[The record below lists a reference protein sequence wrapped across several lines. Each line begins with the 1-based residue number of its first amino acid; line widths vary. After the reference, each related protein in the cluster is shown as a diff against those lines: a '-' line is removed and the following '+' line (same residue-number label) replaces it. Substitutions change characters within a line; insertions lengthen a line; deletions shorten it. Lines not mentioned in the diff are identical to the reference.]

1 MRIAYASY
9 SHRKKRYFPMVSMQS
24 LVCIPTEMRADSG
37 TTAMSKL
44 TPGS

>member
-1 MRIAYASY
+1 
-9 SHRKKRYFPMVSMQS
+9 MQP

-37 TTAMSKL
+37 TTEILSKL